1 MLDNFVK
8 LASMPETVIN
18 KYGSQVPIELR
29 RIWEEDGIGT
39 FVDGYL
45 KVINPDDYSALVQST
60 YFRGDNSIPIF
71 VTAFGDIV
79 IYTQNGFIDI
89 VYYRNQDF
97 EVVGKKMSHFLNFI
111 KDKDFQNDYFD
122 IILFQD
128 AVKKYGN
135 LTYQQCFGFVPLLA
149 LGGTKSV
156 DNLEKVNIS
165 EHLSILTQLTGGVG
179 FD

>member
-1 MLDNFVK
+1 MLDNFAK
-8 LASMPETVIN
+8 LANMPETVIK

-29 RIWEEDGIGT
+29 RIWEEDGLGT

-45 KVINPDDYSALVQST
+45 KVINPDDYSALVKST
-60 YFRGDNSIPIF
+60 YFRGDMSIPIF
-71 VTAFGDIV
+71 VTAFGDVITLEEGKYLRIV
-79 IYTQNGFIDI
+79 KYSEGDFVTILANIAYFIQDI
-89 VYYRNQDF
+89 LDEDF
-97 EVVGKKMSHFLNFI
+97 L
-111 KDKDFQNDYFD
+111 NDYFD
-122 IILFQD
+122 IPFYQK
-128 AVKKYGN
+128 AVQKYGD